1 MNNAVALSKVSRS
14 WKDLPQDV
22 APRTTPLGRRRAL
35 FQALRLMLTLA
46 AIGVAGWG
54 IYALAHTWARDPKKI
69 TGGAQTIPMK
79 DPKFIPD
86 PAGVVDEGWLERTV
100 ANPAGSPVPQL

>member
-69 TGGAQTIPMK
+69 TGGAPTIPMK
-79 DPKFIPD
+79 DPKLIPA
-86 PAGVVDEGWLERTV
+86 PAGVLDEARRQRTL
-100 ANPAGSPVPQL
+100 AIPPQHT